1 MNFLIRI
8 NLIFNLVCANEIYQS
23 IRVFQ
28 SSDQDIE
35 IIAKS
40 GIPLDH
46 VSGKQGIYIDLIAT
60 EGQVSSLLIE
70 GLDVEILVSDLTE
83 YYKSRNIPEL
93 NREFPLGSMQGN
105 YTWDELNARFDVLQ
119 EQFSEIISER
129 VIIGESEEG
138 RDIWAFK
145 ISDNPNEDED
155 EPELLL
161 TSLIHAR
168 EPLSMMN
175 LFYFVQLLGE
185 DYESDSELNFLVNN
199 REIWFIPV
207 INPDGYVYCLLY
219 TSPSPRDATL
229 SRMPS
234 SA

>member
-1 MNFLIRI
+1 MRTTLR
-8 NLIFNLVCANEIYQS
+8 
-23 IRVFQ
+23 R
-28 SSDQDIE
+28 
-35 IIAKS
+35 
-40 GIPLDH
+40 
-46 VSGKQGIYIDLIAT
+46 IYIDLIAT
-60 EGQVSSLLIE
+60 ESQVSSLLTE
-70 GLDVEILVSDLTE
+70 GLVVEILVSNLTE

-119 EQFSEIISER
+119 EQFSDIISER
-129 VIIGESEEG
+129 IIIGESEEG

-175 LFYFVQLLGE
+175 LFYFVQLIGE

-199 REIWFIPV
+199 PKTYSTF
-207 INPDGYVYCLLY
+207 
-219 TSPSPRDATL
+219 
-229 SRMPS
+229 
-234 SA
+234 